1 MKKLPILFI
10 LLLTITLTNCKSLNH
25 RKDSATS
32 QLNNLKSG
40 VLLVRLPK
48 IDAKIKRLKELG
60 KHEKAKK
67 ENAFNQQLHTQI
79 LMAFDN
85 QYNFS
90 KFYFYYSPDSKEIQ
104 KGNLNGNIF
113 DAKKNKITDIS
124 FAKENIFYAEFG
136 QVHDQELAVEQNGE
150 IKKIAGVGGSNA
162 LVIRNQD
169 GLQPPKPFPYSS
181 SYNTIFKKSIA
192 KSVNHLNGQ
201 LHRMQAKMQQR
212 YLKRKARSKEVEMNP
227 NL

>member
-1 MKKLPILFI
+1 LI
-10 LLLTITLTNCKSLNH
+10 
-25 RKDSATS
+25 
-32 QLNNLKSG
+32 
-40 VLLVRLPK
+40 RLPTNEKK
-48 IDAKIKRLKELG
+48 IERLKELG

-67 ENAFNQQLHTQI
+67 ENAFNQQFHTQV

-150 IKKIAGVGGSNA
+150 VKKIAGVGGSNA

-169 GLQPPKPFPYSS
+169 GLQPSKPFPYSS
-181 SYNTIFKKSIA
+181 SYDTIFKSTIASNTCKNGAAIFKKKSE
-192 KSVNHLNGQ
+192 
-201 LHRMQAKMQQR
+201 
-212 YLKRKARSKEVEMNP
+212 RKASRTYSQLVRHLLLKIQNSSP
-227 NL
+227 TH